1 MKILIVEDNFELA
14 NIYRQV
20 LKNNLMIADIA
31 PSIKDLYSRDL
42 STYEM
47 VLLDIN
53 LPDGSGIDALK
64 VIRKKNLSLPVI
76 IVSARHESEIVV
88 EGLNIGA
95 DDYLRKPVDFDEMI
109 ARINMVIRRKN
120 IDVPEI
126 FNFGGLQIDYKTK
139 FVKYNEVEINLTQK
153 QYIILQKLAQSVPG
167 YVSSEELFNSM
178 YDEYTDENSSSMRVH
193 IYNLKKKLS
202 IHFDYD
208 VIVSEKA
215 KGYRLCIKA

>member
-64 VIRKKNLSLPVI
+64 VIRQKNLSLPVI

-126 FNFGGLQIDYKTK
+126 FNLGGLQIDYKTK
-139 FVKYNEVEINLTQK
+139 FVKYNEAEINLTQK

>member
-31 PSIKDLYSRDL
+31 SSIKDLLSRDL
-42 STYEM
+42 SVYEM

-64 VIRKKNLSLPVI
+64 LIRQKNLSLPVI
-76 IVSARHESEIVV
+76 IISARHESEIVV

-109 ARINMVIRRKN
+109 ARINMVVRRKN
-120 IDVPEI
+120 VDIPEI
-126 FNFGGLQIDYKTK
+126 FSRGGLEIDFKTK
-139 FVKYNEVEINLTQK
+139 FVKYNECEINLTQK
-153 QYIILQKLAQSVPG
+153 QYIILQKLAHSTPG

-178 YDEYTDENSSSMRVH
+178 YDEYTDEKSSSLRVH
-193 IYNLKKKLS
+193 IYNLKKKLGA
-202 IHFDYD
+202 HFDYE
-208 VIVSEKA
+208 IIISEKA
-215 KGYRLCIKA
+215 KGYRLCIKE